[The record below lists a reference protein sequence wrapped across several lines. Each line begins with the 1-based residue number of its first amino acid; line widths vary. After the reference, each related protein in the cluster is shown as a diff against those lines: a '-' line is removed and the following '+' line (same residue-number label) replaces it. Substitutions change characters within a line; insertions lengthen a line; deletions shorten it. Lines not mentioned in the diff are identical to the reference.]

1 MAEHEIASLGA
12 AEAEILKIVWEL
24 KEGTVQQIWEKLPP
38 DRLITSATV
47 QTVLRRLRE
56 KGYVKSTVAGK
67 AHVFSAAIKPERVI
81 AKTVDDLVGRFF
93 DGDAVPLVMHLAK
106 NRQIDK
112 GDLLRLQEL
121 LKKQTSQKATK
132 SEK

>member
-24 KEGTVQQIWEKLPP
+24 KQATVQQIWEKLPSE
-38 DRLITSATV
+38 RSITDATV
-47 QTVLRRLRE
+47 QTVLRRLRD
-56 KGYVKSTVAGK
+56 KGYVKSHLAGK

-81 AKTVDDLVGRFF
+81 AKTVNDLVGRFF
-93 DGDAVPLVMHLAK
+93 GGDALPLVMHLAK
-106 NRQIDK
+106 SRQIDK
-112 GDLLRLQEL
+112 EDLHRLQDV
-121 LKKQTSQKATK
+121 LKKASQPK